1 MQKTFKIILPLILL
15 LAITWVKLQ
24 FPEVLGQSTPFL
36 MYTAV
41 IVFATVYSGW
51 MMGILISLLSLF
63 PIVFYFLPPEYSFN
77 LLPHHYSQLAV
88 FLLQDGIVIAM
99 SYALQ
104 KEKHKSSLV
113 ENRFKVLTEKA
124 ADLLVLRDAN
134 NRAIYVS
141 PKVETVYGYTQE
153 EYANMPIEKMV
164 TPEYLQYFLQNFK
177 EIKELPNA
185 HRIVRIQAYRKDGE
199 LRWMEGE
206 VYNFLNQ
213 PGINAIVSYI
223 KDITDRV
230 NLERQK
236 DDFIGIASHELKT
249 PLANIKGFV
258 SLAEKTAKDKPEN
271 VIPFLSKAQHNI
283 TRLQRLVN
291 DLLDISK
298 INTGQLP
305 YNLEVFNFSDLLKD
319 TVKSLK
325 MHHKKHEFLL
335 SAPEQVMVNGDRF
348 RLEQVLINLLENAV
362 KYSPEADKVL
372 VSAEI
377 SNSYL
382 IVSIKDFGI
391 GISEEHISKIFNRFY
406 RVDNTSTKYQGLG
419 LGLFIASEILKKHN
433 GSFWLDSRLGEGSTF
448 SFLLP
453 YEMEVK
459 TNTFTDNKTYLRTEY
474 LEILYNKEKNW
485 LEADWIGY
493 QTKQTVQEGCMHLLD
508 LVKST
513 GVTKVL
519 NNNAKVKGNWS
530 EAADWGST
538 VWFPLMEE
546 AGIEF
551 FAWIQSKDLFS
562 QLSALK
568 SVEMKS
574 GEINIHFFDEMEAA
588 AKWLE
593 GDSNTRKV

>member
-1 MQKTFKIILPLILL
+1 
-15 LAITWVKLQ
+15 
-24 FPEVLGQSTPFL
+24 
-36 MYTAV
+36 
-41 IVFATVYSGW
+41 
-51 MMGILISLLSLF
+51 
-63 PIVFYFLPPEYSFN
+63 
-77 LLPHHYSQLAV
+77 
-88 FLLQDGIVIAM
+88 
-99 SYALQ
+99 
-104 KEKHKSSLV
+104 
-113 ENRFKVLTEKA
+113 
-124 ADLLVLRDAN
+124 
-134 NRAIYVS
+134 
-141 PKVETVYGYTQE
+141 
-153 EYANMPIEKMV
+153 
-164 TPEYLQYFLQNFK
+164 
-177 EIKELPNA
+177 
-185 HRIVRIQAYRKDGE
+185 
-199 LRWMEGE
+199 
-206 VYNFLNQ
+206 
-213 PGINAIVSYI
+213 
-223 KDITDRV
+223 
-230 NLERQK
+230 
-236 DDFIGIASHELKT
+236 
-249 PLANIKGFV
+249 
-258 SLAEKTAKDKPEN
+258 
-271 VIPFLSKAQHNI
+271 
-283 TRLQRLVN
+283 
-291 DLLDISK
+291 
-298 INTGQLP
+298 
-305 YNLEVFNFSDLLKD
+305 
-319 TVKSLK
+319 
-325 MHHKKHEFLL
+325 
-335 SAPEQVMVNGDRF
+335 MVNGDRF